1 MIDRSKSV
9 SDFDV
14 GASGDG
20 LSYVVF
26 GVRDGWLEAE
36 TSRQESSYGRGESAA
51 CAVHVW
57 GGNSGGRKE

>member
-1 MIDRSKSV
+1 MIDWSKSV

-14 GASGDG
+14 GTSGDG

-26 GVRDGWLEAE
+26 GMRDGLLEAE

-51 CAVHVW
+51 SAVSVLS
-57 GGNSGGRKE
+57 GNSGSRK

>member
-1 MIDRSKSV
+1 MVDRAKTL

-14 GASGDG
+14 GTSGDG

-26 GVRDGWLEAE
+26 GVRDGLLEAE

-51 CAVHVW
+51 CAVNVW